1 MNIAALSGSQKLA
14 GSSLAFLYVCAA
26 TCTQKD
32 PRNLSARETLWTK
45 RTRTPKLS
53 HSILRPR
60 RRVRT
65 TPKSCDASRNSALN
79 SCSTRRTA
87 AKKLL
92 GEKAIDAAKG
102 AVKADPANSQ
112 AHLALAIAYG
122 RVALDESARRKVEM
136 SRLVQQEAEAAAR
149 LDPGNDLAWHV
160 LGRWNYELA
169 NFNPVLKALAQTI
182 YGRLPDASN
191 ERAVECFQK
200 GRRLFNRSAWR
211 TIWNLAA
218 PIWLSAKHKGHG
230 NNSTKEFPLPSH
242 REKRRRRQAAALLP
256 RLIGCD
262 EPTKVHFLQP
272 EPAKISQD
280 FSANFDDH

>member
-1 MNIAALSGSQKLA
+1 MNIASLSGSQKLA
-14 GSSLAFLYVCAA
+14 GSSLPFLLMCAA
-26 TCTQKD
+26 ALHAEGPEKLVPAGD
-32 PRNLSARETLWTK
+32 ALDEKNKNSEALSFYLEAAAQSPNDAE
-45 RTRTPKLS
+45 
-53 HSILRPR
+53 ILRR
-60 RRVRT
+60 IS
-65 TPKSCDASRNSALN
+65 KQYAQLMLDAPDSRE
-79 SCSTRRTA
+79 
-87 AKKLL
+87 KKLL

-149 LDPGNDLAWHV
+149 LDPRNDLAWHV

-200 GRRLFNRSAWR
+200 AVALQPQRVAHHLELGRSYLALGETQRAREQFNEGIS
-211 TIWNLAA
+211 
-218 PIWLSAKHKGHG
+218 
-230 NNSTKEFPLPSH
+230 LPST
-242 REKRRRRQAAALLP
+242 EKSDDDDKQRALATLD
-256 RLIGCD
+256 RLR
-262 EPTKVHFLQP
+262 
-272 EPAKISQD
+272 
-280 FSANFDDH
+280 